1 MAYLDQTKK
10 EFPILFPMSIAFL
23 GVLEQLV
30 DYTYTVEF
38 FVTFAFGTAL
48 VALLAVLGLW
58 LMGDTLSYIAVS
70 LTLTTMQVKIFTV
83 WCLAIYYILV
93 LVHKKNKPV
102 EYTLPAD
109 SLEPADS
116 PESMPEKTVAFIP
129 YMLMAYLIALI
140 FQAF

>member
-1 MAYLDQTKK
+1 MAYLDQTRK

-58 LMGDTLSYIAVS
+58 LMGDTLSYIAIS

-83 WCLAIYYILV
+83 WCLAFYYVLV
-93 LVHKKNKPV
+93 LVHRKNKPATQ
-102 EYTLPAD
+102 EMPAD
-109 SLEPADS
+109 SPDPADS
-116 PESMPEKTVAFIP
+116 PESMPEKTVAFLQ